1 MAQLQRIHPSFCVHS
16 FRPGGILPD
25 SSNALL
31 DYVLA
36 PIVVRVGV
44 LADALITA
52 AIDPA
57 WFGRAPLLSNAGIK
71 RLAGEAAGAD
81 HPREGMIQTINRS
94 P

>member
-1 MAQLQRIHPSFCVHS
+1 
-16 FRPGGILPD
+16 
-25 SSNALL
+25 
-31 DYVLA
+31 
-36 PIVVRVGV
+36 VRVGV
-44 LADALITA
+44 LADAMITA